1 MPRRRTES
9 NLKPKAF
16 YPELTYVLLEQD
28 SELYKTAY
36 IIVKKEKGIYVVM
49 KREQA
54 TQSQKLM
61 VFVLTMSLYGL
72 ATLFTELIPKF
83 QVGIVEFSVEYFL
96 FIPLVL
102 GMLFDP
108 LSAALGAATGE
119 LVFSEI
125 MLGQFGGLGEVEKF
139 ITVTIGIY
147 VAGRLVRNP
156 KNQKMVGIAA
166 MLGVIVQ
173 QFLGTMVDILK
184 VQFAIEDFE
193 AVEGLPEAVAV
204 TEGFAFLNDVLFS
217 GILFCL
223 LPTLFLVPRLYG
235 KIEPLLG
242 MQPRTE
248 NTALSA
254 IGVKTAIVCVIAFL
268 GAIAA
273 EFLAESGFEL
283 VSWEAD
289 WAESTGAMAVGMLI
303 AAVAAVVVLV
313 IMKKNAERAQM
324 QK

>member
-1 MPRRRTES
+1 M
-9 NLKPKAF
+9 
-16 YPELTYVLLEQD
+16 
-28 SELYKTAY
+28 
-36 IIVKKEKGIYVVM
+36 KK
-49 KREQA
+49 EQA

-139 ITVTIGIY
+139 VTVTIGVYI
-147 VAGRLVRNP
+147 AGRLVRNP

-166 MLGVIVQ
+166 MLGVVVQ

-184 VQFAIEDFE
+184 VQFAVEDFE
-193 AVEGLPEAVAV
+193 AVAGLPESVFV

-223 LPTLFLVPRLYG
+223 LPTLFLVPKLYG

-248 NTALSA
+248 KTTLSS
-254 IGVKTAIVCVIAFL
+254 IGFKTVIGCIIAFI

-283 VSWEAD
+283 IDWEAD
-289 WAESTGAMAVGMLI
+289 WAESTGAMAIGMLV
-303 AAVAAVVVLV
+303 AAVVAVVVLV
-313 IMKKNAERAQM
+313 AMKKNAEKAQA
-324 QK
+324 QN

>member
-1 MPRRRTES
+1 M
-9 NLKPKAF
+9 
-16 YPELTYVLLEQD
+16 
-28 SELYKTAY
+28 
-36 IIVKKEKGIYVVM
+36 KKEQG
-49 KREQA
+49 

-83 QVGIVEFSVEYFL
+83 QVGLVEFSVEYFL

-102 GMLFDP
+102 AMLFDP

-139 ITVTIGIY
+139 ITVTIGVYI
-147 VAGRLVRNP
+147 AGRLVRNP

-166 MLGVIVQ
+166 IT
-173 QFLGTMVDILK
+173 GTAAQLFMGMMVDVLK

-193 AVEGLPEAVAV
+193 AVAGLPESVFV
-204 TEGFAFLNDVLFS
+204 TEGFAFLNDLLFS

-223 LPTLFLVPRLYG
+223 LPTLFLVPKLYG

-248 NTALSA
+248 ETALPS
-254 IGVKTAIVCVIAFL
+254 IGPKMVIGCIIGFV
-268 GAIAA
+268 GAVAA

-283 VSWEAD
+283 IDWEAD
-289 WAESTGAMAVGMLI
+289 WAESSTAMAIGMV
-303 AAVAAVVVLV
+303 VAAVLAVAVVL
-313 IMKKNAERAQM
+313 IMRARSE
-324 QK
+324 KSSVEKGV

>member
-1 MPRRRTES
+1 M
-9 NLKPKAF
+9 
-16 YPELTYVLLEQD
+16 
-28 SELYKTAY
+28 
-36 IIVKKEKGIYVVM
+36 
-49 KREQA
+49 
-54 TQSQKLM
+54 
-61 VFVLTMSLYGL
+61 
-72 ATLFTELIPKF
+72 FTELIPKF
-83 QVGIVEFSVEYFL
+83 QVGIVDFSVEYFL

-102 GMLFDP
+102 AMLFDP
-108 LSAALGAATGE
+108 MSAAIGAATGE

-125 MLGQFGGLGEVEKF
+125 MLVQFGGLGEVEKF

-166 MLGVIVQ
+166 MLGVVVQ
-173 QFLGTMVDILK
+173 QFLGTVVDILK

-193 AVEGLPEAVAV
+193 AVAGLPESVFV

-223 LPTLFLVPRLYG
+223 LPTLFLVPKLYG

-242 MQPRTE
+242 MQPRTKD
-248 NTALSA
+248 TALSA
-254 IGVKTAIVCVIAFL
+254 MGVKTVVGCAIAFV

-283 VSWEAD
+283 ISWEAE
-289 WAESTGAMAVGMLI
+289 WAESTGSLAIGML
-303 AAVAAVVVLV
+303 AAAIVSVVVLLV
-313 IMKKNAERAQM
+313 IKKKADKALA
-324 QK
+324 

>member
-1 MPRRRTES
+1 M
-9 NLKPKAF
+9 
-16 YPELTYVLLEQD
+16 
-28 SELYKTAY
+28 
-36 IIVKKEKGIYVVM
+36 KKEQG
-49 KREQA
+49 

-83 QVGIVEFSVEYFL
+83 QVGLVEFSVEYFL

-102 GMLFDP
+102 AMLFDP

-139 ITVTIGIY
+139 VTVTIGVYI
-147 VAGRLVRNP
+147 AGRLVRNP

-166 MLGVIVQ
+166 MA
-173 QFLGTMVDILK
+173 GTAAQLFMGMMVDVLK

-193 AVEGLPEAVAV
+193 AVAGLPESVFF
-204 TEGFAFLNDVLFS
+204 TEGFAFLNDLLFS

-223 LPTLFLVPRLYG
+223 LPTLFLVPKLYG

-248 NTALSA
+248 STALPS
-254 IGVKTAIVCVIAFL
+254 IGAKMILGCVVAFI
-268 GAIAA
+268 GAVAA

-283 VSWEAD
+283 IDWEAS
-289 WAESTGAMAVGMLI
+289 WAESTGSMAIGML
-303 AAVAAVVVLV
+303 VAAVVAVV
-313 IMKKNAERAQM
+313 VMVAMKKNAEKVQA
-324 QK
+324 